1 MIALLLAAML
11 LVAGPAAPR
20 AGLTSGEYI
29 IPSETALVGGARVRV
44 DAVKRRIMPLGGCD
58 DFYVVYGLEGSR
70 LKVVE
75 EVALHRICLEED
87 ANADGLNSGVVE
99 LLHTSPHVALTDR
112 GFDLT
117 PGAGGQPV
125 SFVNLQKDAQSE

>member
-1 MIALLLAAML
+1 MIAPLLAAML
-11 LVAGPAAPR
+11 LGAGPVAPQ
-20 AGLTSGEYI
+20 ADLTSGEYL

-44 DAVKRRIMPLGGCD
+44 DAVERRIMPLGECD
-58 DFYVVYGLEGSR
+58 DFYLVYGLEGSR

-75 EVALHRICLEED
+75 EVALHRTCLEED
-87 ANADGLNSGVVE
+87 ASAGGVNSGVVD
-99 LLHTSPHVALTDR
+99 LLHTSPLVTLTDR

-125 SFVNLQKDAQSE
+125 SFVHLQKDAQGE